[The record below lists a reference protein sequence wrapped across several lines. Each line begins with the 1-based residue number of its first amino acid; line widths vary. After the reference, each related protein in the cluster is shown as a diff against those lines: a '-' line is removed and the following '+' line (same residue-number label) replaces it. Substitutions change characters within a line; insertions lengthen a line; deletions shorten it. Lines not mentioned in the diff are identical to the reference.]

1 MDFSTLTTF
10 LDALKGK
17 RSIPSV
23 DCAVSLQG
31 QRVYRH
37 SANAGQ
43 DDLYFLYSVSK
54 VITCT
59 AAAQLL
65 ERGKLLLTDE
75 ICEYL
80 PEYRDMAVKHADG
93 QLEEAQTRITVRHL
107 FTMSAGLNY
116 NLEAPSIQKAVQ
128 ESGGRAPT
136 REIARAIAQE
146 PLDFEPGTHWQYSLC
161 HDVLA
166 ALVEAVSQ
174 TRFADYVREH
184 IFAPLSMENST
195 YHPTPEQFAR
205 IAPQFRY
212 DDAAREAVPIPKAAR
227 HVLGPE
233 YDSGGAGVVSCVS
246 DMLAFAQALANGGTG
261 ANGARILSPRTVD
274 LMRMNQLNEAQMRDF
289 NWIQMAGYGY
299 GLGVRTMVSP
309 GAGRRAFR
317 HWRIRLGR
325 RCRFLYHDRSGS
337 SPMRLLRATHAQQP
351 GTLCASSPTQSDLSK
366 RFLGGRHA
374 RPLPS
379 HCMVREGCAMN
390 GLFYGS
396 GTALVTPFRDGK
408 VDFAALGALIDW
420 QISSGTDALVVLG
433 TTGEPSTLSDAERE
447 QIIAFAVERAAGR
460 VPVIA
465 GTGSNDTAKAIAL
478 ARSAEAEGA
487 DALLVVTPYY
497 NKAGDD
503 GLIQHFTAIA
513 ERVQVPIIAYNV
525 PSRTGVNLK
534 PKSWWNWQSTR
545 ASAASRRPAAIC
557 ARSRSCAAWRA
568 MGCIFMRGMT
578 RTPSA
583 CSRWVGRA

>member
-80 PEYRDMAVKHADG
+80 PEYRDMAVKRADG

-212 DDAAREAVPIPKAAR
+212 
-227 HVLGPE
+227 
-233 YDSGGAGVVSCVS
+233 
-246 DMLAFAQALANGGTG
+246 
-261 ANGARILSPRTVD
+261 
-274 LMRMNQLNEAQMRDF
+274 
-289 NWIQMAGYGY
+289 

-309 GAGRRAFR
+309 AQGGALSAIGEFGWGGAA
-317 HWRIRLGR
+317 
-325 RCRFLYHDRSGS
+325 GS
-337 SPMRLLRATHAQQP
+337 YIMIDPDHR
-351 GTLCASSPTQSDLSK
+351 LCAFYAQHMLNNQEPYVHPRLRNLIYQSV
-366 RFLGGRHA
+366 F
-374 RPLPS
+374 
-379 HCMVREGCAMN
+379 
-390 GLFYGS
+390 
-396 GTALVTPFRDGK
+396 
-408 VDFAALGALIDW
+408 
-420 QISSGTDALVVLG
+420 
-433 TTGEPSTLSDAERE
+433 
-447 QIIAFAVERAAGR
+447 
-460 VPVIA
+460 
-465 GTGSNDTAKAIAL
+465 
-478 ARSAEAEGA
+478 
-487 DALLVVTPYY
+487 
-497 NKAGDD
+497 
-503 GLIQHFTAIA
+503 
-513 ERVQVPIIAYNV
+513 
-525 PSRTGVNLK
+525 
-534 PKSWWNWQSTR
+534 
-545 ASAASRRPAAIC
+545 
-557 ARSRSCAAWRA
+557 
-568 MGCIFMRGMT
+568 
-578 RTPSA
+578 
-583 CSRWVGRA
+583 

>member
-80 PEYRDMAVKHADG
+80 PEYRDMAVKRADG

-174 TRFADYVREH
+174 MRFADYVREH
-184 IFAPLSMENST
+184 IFAPLGMENST
-195 YHPTPEQFAR
+195 YHPTPEQLTH

-309 GAGRRAFR
+309 AQGGALSAIGEFGWGGAA
-317 HWRIRLGR
+317 
-325 RCRFLYHDRSGS
+325 GS
-337 SPMRLLRATHAQQP
+337 YIMIDPDHR
-351 GTLCASSPTQSDLSK
+351 LCAFYAQHMLNNQEPYVHPRLRNLIYQSV
-366 RFLGGRHA
+366 F
-374 RPLPS
+374 
-379 HCMVREGCAMN
+379 
-390 GLFYGS
+390 
-396 GTALVTPFRDGK
+396 
-408 VDFAALGALIDW
+408 
-420 QISSGTDALVVLG
+420 
-433 TTGEPSTLSDAERE
+433 
-447 QIIAFAVERAAGR
+447 
-460 VPVIA
+460 
-465 GTGSNDTAKAIAL
+465 
-478 ARSAEAEGA
+478 
-487 DALLVVTPYY
+487 
-497 NKAGDD
+497 
-503 GLIQHFTAIA
+503 
-513 ERVQVPIIAYNV
+513 
-525 PSRTGVNLK
+525 
-534 PKSWWNWQSTR
+534 
-545 ASAASRRPAAIC
+545 
-557 ARSRSCAAWRA
+557 
-568 MGCIFMRGMT
+568 
-578 RTPSA
+578 
-583 CSRWVGRA
+583 

>member
-1 MDFSTLTTF
+1 MDFSALTTF

-17 RSIPSV
+17 KSIPSV

-43 DDLYFLYSVSK
+43 DDLYFLYSISK

-80 PEYRDMAVKHADG
+80 PEYRDMAVKRADG

-184 IFAPLSMENST
+184 IFAPLGMENST

-233 YDSGGAGVVSCVS
+233 YDSGGAGMVSCVS

-309 GAGRRAFR
+309 AQGGALSSIGEFGWGGAA
-317 HWRIRLGR
+317 
-325 RCRFLYHDRSGS
+325 GS
-337 SPMRLLRATHAQQP
+337 YIMIDPDHR
-351 GTLCASSPTQSDLSK
+351 LCAFYAQHMLNNQEPYVHPRLRNLIYQSV
-366 RFLGGRHA
+366 F
-374 RPLPS
+374 
-379 HCMVREGCAMN
+379 
-390 GLFYGS
+390 
-396 GTALVTPFRDGK
+396 
-408 VDFAALGALIDW
+408 
-420 QISSGTDALVVLG
+420 
-433 TTGEPSTLSDAERE
+433 
-447 QIIAFAVERAAGR
+447 
-460 VPVIA
+460 
-465 GTGSNDTAKAIAL
+465 
-478 ARSAEAEGA
+478 
-487 DALLVVTPYY
+487 
-497 NKAGDD
+497 
-503 GLIQHFTAIA
+503 
-513 ERVQVPIIAYNV
+513 
-525 PSRTGVNLK
+525 
-534 PKSWWNWQSTR
+534 
-545 ASAASRRPAAIC
+545 
-557 ARSRSCAAWRA
+557 
-568 MGCIFMRGMT
+568 
-578 RTPSA
+578 
-583 CSRWVGRA
+583 